1 MASSI
6 AAEGAPL
13 VARGD
18 PDRLELAGK
27 LATAVRIRAAAE
39 QFMAECPSG
48 GAPGK
53 GRDAA
58 SRLVETCRRKLAG
71 AYGGA
76 PGMLI
81 CGTGHAQGRPPD
93 SFMHEPILDM
103 SGRHLSEMYMDVRR
117 LDEGAGGQ

>member
-39 QFMAECPSG
+39 RFMAECLGG
-48 GAPGK
+48 GAPRK
-53 GRDAA
+53 GHDMAR
-58 SRLVETCRRKLAG
+58 RLVEKYRRKLAG
-71 AYGGA
+71 ADGRVPDALCGA
-76 PGMLI
+76 ALVAPEAI
-81 CGTGHAQGRPPD
+81 RPVL
-93 SFMHEPILDM
+93 SMYEPILDM
-103 SGRHLSEMYMDVRR
+103 PGRHLSELYEVRR
-117 LDEGAGGQ
+117 LDEGADGQ